1 VYLTFHSHMILEI
14 RQYPK
19 VVVTLRIAD
28 YTSQPQA
35 LFDAGGKCLLTTP
48 HDAAKDFSMSFRI
61 SLVKRCG

>member
-1 VYLTFHSHMILEI
+1 MILEI

-28 YTSQPQA
+28 YTFQPQA
-35 LFDAGGKCLLTTP
+35 LFDAGREMPAKDP
-48 HDAAKDFSMSFRI
+48 HDAAKDFSMSFRV